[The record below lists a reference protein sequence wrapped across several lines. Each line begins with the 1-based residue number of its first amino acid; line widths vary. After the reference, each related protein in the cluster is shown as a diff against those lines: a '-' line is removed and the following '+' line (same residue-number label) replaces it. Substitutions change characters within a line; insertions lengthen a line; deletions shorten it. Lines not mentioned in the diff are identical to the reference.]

1 MSSHDL
7 FHLLNQLQTVEKALI
22 NILMEAAIK
31 ISSLTESNIFV
42 LVETP
47 EERKFGGS
55 ATLCQGYVEAG
66 LRHRENDVKLDVDP
80 TRCDV
85 AELRGVVA
93 ELRSNDTYGQFF
105 FTVHQTIRYGDLN
118 LCARS
123 SEAQL
128 YYTIM

>member
-55 ATLCQGYVEAG
+55 AALCQGYLETG
-66 LRHRENDVKLDVDP
+66 LRHREDDVKLDVDP

-85 AELRGVVA
+85 TES
-93 ELRSNDTYGQFF
+93 RSNDTQGRCCFAVFQSIKFLMPELPVASAMIY
-105 FTVHQTIRYGDLN
+105 
-118 LCARS
+118 
-123 SEAQL
+123 
-128 YYTIM
+128 